1 MKKRIKSHKYSL
13 QKNINLLIFSIL
25 LLFLGFT
32 NLFSAGFVSIQDTTL
47 IHSGTNS
54 RIPVYSNVDFS
65 QVNNAKFTFKFNGL
79 LLNIKGVYAAEEN
92 GCKEAGSSFTVDLT
106 NLKEATLEVT
116 ATQFNPTNNGIL
128 FSIEL
133 ETLAGQDSIAFLTP
147 SEITLNDVIDNSI
160 ELKAGR
166 IKIGLPVYLIIN
178 EGIQEVYPNPFYFN
192 GTVNFSIRDDSKIN
206 FKVYSL
212 NGKLIGSIPGNDG
225 FKSWFYDKSNNL
237 ILILQLYIHRGYYK
251 FIFEIIDWKFIF
263 RTIFPCLETVH
274 GTYETK
280 LLLQK

>member
-192 GTVNFSIRDDSKIN
+192 GTVNFSNS
-206 FKVYSL
+206 
-212 NGKLIGSIPGNDG
+212 
-225 FKSWFYDKSNNL
+225 
-237 ILILQLYIHRGYYK
+237 
-251 FIFEIIDWKFIF
+251 
-263 RTIFPCLETVH
+263 
-274 GTYETK
+274 
-280 LLLQK
+280 